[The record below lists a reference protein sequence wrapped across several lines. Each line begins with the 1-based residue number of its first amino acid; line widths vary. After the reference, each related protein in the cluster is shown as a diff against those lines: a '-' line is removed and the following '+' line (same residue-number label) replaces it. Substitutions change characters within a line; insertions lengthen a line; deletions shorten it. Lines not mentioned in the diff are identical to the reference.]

1 MLRQQSFK
9 LMYSADLYGE
19 LLISSDYPL
28 VHFSWFLNKL

>member
-1 MLRQQSFK
+1 MIRHQSFK

-19 LLISSDYPL
+19 LRISPDYPI